1 MKKIV
6 YGLLFFTLV
15 LSGCG
20 GQGGNGGDAEESSS
34 SLTIAESSSEKE
46 TIEFS
51 VYQPQ
56 HYLENNNFNLSG
68 KADPKSK
75 ITVKQGNELVKEIE
89 PTASGSFSMT
99 ASLPET
105 EDVTYEVSNGTDT
118 KKVIVKSKATLEK
131 AAAEAEAKRKEQ
143 EKKKAEEEKKA
154 AEEKAAKE
162 AEEKA
167 AAEKEKKEAEE
178 AERKAAEEEKAS
190 YDTGITYENLARNPD
205 TYMLEKVKFYGK
217 IIQVIKGEDVSQFRF
232 AIDDNYDQVIL
243 IEISEDQLSNN
254 RLLEDDY
261 ITIRGVSYG
270 EYTYSSAIGGEIT
283 VPAVVVDSF
292 ELN

>member
-1 MKKIV
+1 MKRIV
-6 YGLLFFTLV
+6 FGLLFCTIFFV
-15 LSGCG
+15 GCTSE
-20 GQGGNGGDAEESSS
+20 NSSS
-34 SLTIAESSSEKE
+34 TASSNDVESTTITSTKE
-46 TIEFS
+46 EIEFS

-56 HYLENNNFNLSG
+56 HYLENSNFNLSG
-68 KADPKSK
+68 KADPESK
-75 ITVKQGNELVKEIE
+75 ITISQGDELVKEIE

-99 ASLPET
+99 APLPET
-105 EDVTYEVSNGTDT
+105 EDTTYEVSDGTDT

-131 AAAEAEAKRKEQ
+131 VAAETEAKRKEQ
-143 EKKKAEEEKKA
+143 EKEKAEAEKKA

-205 TYMLEKVKFYGK
+205 TYMLEKVKFYGR
-217 IIQVIKGEDVSQFRF
+217 IVQVIKGDDVSQFRF
-232 AIDDNYDQVIL
+232 AIDDDYDQVIL

-261 ITIRGVSYG
+261 ITIRGISYG